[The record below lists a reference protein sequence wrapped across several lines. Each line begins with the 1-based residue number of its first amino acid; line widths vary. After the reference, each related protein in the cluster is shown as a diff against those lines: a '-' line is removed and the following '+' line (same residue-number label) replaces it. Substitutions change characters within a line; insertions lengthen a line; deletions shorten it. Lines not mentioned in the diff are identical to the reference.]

1 MLAAPPPDIGAN
13 ACPGCL
19 GPLALQ
25 AASCPS
31 CGVPLTGPLVD
42 QLRQLDRRI
51 TDLRSQRSDLLAAL
65 RASAPAAGPAGDDGS
80 APAARPGRRM
90 GGSAHAPASG
100 VTDLVV
106 GHPPAGRM

>member
-42 QLRQLDRRI
+42 RLRQLDRRI
-51 TDLRSQRSDLLAAL
+51 TDLRSQRSDVLAAL
-65 RASAPAAGPAGDDGS
+65 RVSVPAAGPAEYDGS
-80 APAARPGRRM
+80 APAAPAGPRM
-90 GGSAHAPASG
+90 GGSAQAPAS
-100 VTDLVV
+100 
-106 GHPPAGRM
+106 